1 MALYTRTTHTIKA
14 AHPRDPS
21 TVTSSD
27 VRLELVVDEY
37 IIPNSDPSAQTLVL
51 THGTSFN
58 KRLWEPTISRVLH
71 LIGFTGSIKRILAID
86 ATNHG
91 ESWLLNAKRLTEKS
105 HWPDQSRDIL
115 ETLRYF
121 DVQQPVIGIGHSFG
135 GGILCHAAF
144 MNPHAFA
151 ATIFVD
157 PILFRMDSQDKIVA
171 TRALKRRDRWDDLES
186 VRSAFAKNKGLADWH
201 PDVLSLYV
209 EHGTV
214 AYAGSGSTSR
224 TLTTPKEQEAA
235 TYLAAPFFEL
245 PKCLAASQQTHY
257 FVLGAQ
263 SIVLPSKD
271 REWIKSISK
280 SPGRV
285 IVLDQAGHLIPM
297 THPDQLATELSAIL
311 TDIWNGSRQHRLR
324 SRAER
329 L

>member
-1 MALYTRTTHTIKA
+1 MAVYTRTTHTIKA

-21 TVTSSD
+21 TVISSN

-37 IIPNSDPSAQTLVL
+37 IIPNSDPSAQTLVF

-58 KRLWEPTISRVLH
+58 KRLWEPTISRMLQ
-71 LIGFTGSIKRILAID
+71 LIGSKGSIKRILAID

-91 ESWLLNAKRLTEKS
+91 ESWLLNAKRLTRKS

-115 ETLRYF
+115 ETLRHF
-121 DVQQPVIGIGHSFG
+121 EVQQPVIGVGHSFG

-151 ATIFVD
+151 VTIFVD
-157 PILFRMDSQDKIVA
+157 PILFRMDPQDKIVA
-171 TRALKRRDRWDDLES
+171 SRALKRRDRWDDLEN

-209 EHGTV
+209 EHGTI
-214 AYAGSGSTSR
+214 AHGGSGSALR

-235 TYLAAPFFEL
+235 TYLAAPFSEL
-245 PKCLAASQQTHY
+245 PECLAASQQTHY

-263 SIVLPSKD
+263 SVVIPSKD

-280 SPGRV
+280 HPERV

-297 THPDQLATELSAIL
+297 THPDQLAAELSAIL
-311 TDIWNGSRQHRLR
+311 TEVWGGWTQHRLR